1 MSFVIG
7 EKLPNQMKVLTITA
21 VGPGDP
27 SLLTLAAV
35 EAIQESTV
43 VSYPVSTLG
52 GESLAEKIA
61 SKWIT
66 KDKKKLPLHFPMVD
80 DQNTLKSA
88 WRFAGNELMKMVENG
103 ERVVFL
109 AQGDISLFSTGL
121 YLSKELEKYHPEC
134 VVKLIPGVTSFSAA
148 AANSKFPLAFQ
159 DEQLLVL
166 PVPDSYEELKVVL
179 SDAASK
185 KRVVVLLKLGKKWE
199 WVQPL
204 LKELNLI
211 KKSIFAERIGF
222 SDQQI
227 LRASD
232 LPAGTR
238 PYFSLLLI
246 RQSWPLTMP

>member
-1 MSFVIG
+1 
-7 EKLPNQMKVLTITA
+7 MKVLTIA
-21 VGPGDP
+21 GVGPGDP
-27 SLLTLAAV
+27 SLLTLAAID
-35 EAIQESTV
+35 AIKESTV
-43 VSYPVSTLG
+43 VSYPVPTRG
-52 GESLAEKIA
+52 GDSLAEKIA

-88 WRFAGNELMKMVENG
+88 WRVAGNDLMKMVDKG

-109 AQGDISLFSTGL
+109 AQGDISLFSTGS

-148 AANSKFPLAFQ
+148 AAKSKLPLAFQ
-159 DEQLLVL
+159 EEELLVL
-166 PVPDSYEELKVVL
+166 PVPDSYDELKSIL
-179 SDAASK
+179 SDAVSK

-199 WVQPL
+199 WVKL
-204 LKELNLI
+204 LLEELDLI
-211 KKSIFAERIGF
+211 KISIFAERIGF

-227 LRASD
+227 LRASE
-232 LPAGTR
+232 LPSGTR

>member
-1 MSFVIG
+1 
-7 EKLPNQMKVLTITA
+7 MKVLTIA
-21 VGPGDP
+21 GVGPGDP

-35 EAIQESTV
+35 DAIQESTV
-43 VSYPVSTLG
+43 VSYPVSTRG
-52 GESLAEKIA
+52 GDSLAEKIA

-88 WRFAGNELMKMVENG
+88 WRVAGKELMKMVDKG

-109 AQGDISLFSTGL
+109 SQGDISLFSTGS

-148 AANSKFPLAFQ
+148 AAKSKLPLAFQ
-159 DEQLLVL
+159 EEELLVL
-166 PVPDSYEELKVVL
+166 PVPDSYDELKSIL
-179 SDAASK
+179 SDAALK

-199 WVQPL
+199 WVKL
-204 LKELNLI
+204 LLEELDLI
-211 KKSIFAERIGF
+211 KISIFAERIGF

-232 LPAGTR
+232 LPSGTR

>member
-1 MSFVIG
+1 
-7 EKLPNQMKVLTITA
+7 MKVLTIA
-21 VGPGDP
+21 GVGPGDP

-35 EAIQESTV
+35 DAIQESTV
-43 VSYPVSTLG
+43 VSYPVSTRG
-52 GESLAEKIA
+52 GDSLAEKIA

-88 WRFAGNELMKMVENG
+88 WRVAGRELMKMVDKG

-109 AQGDISLFSTGL
+109 AQGDISLFSTGS

-148 AANSKFPLAFQ
+148 AAKSKLPLAFQ
-159 DEQLLVL
+159 EEELLVL
-166 PVPDSYEELKVVL
+166 PVPDSYDELKSIL
-179 SDAASK
+179 SDAALQ

-199 WVQPL
+199 WVKL
-204 LKELNLI
+204 LLEELDLI
-211 KKSIFAERIGF
+211 KISIFAERIGF

-227 LRASD
+227 LRASE
-232 LPAGTR
+232 LPSGTR

>member
-1 MSFVIG
+1 
-7 EKLPNQMKVLTITA
+7 MKVLTIA
-21 VGPGDP
+21 GVGPGDP

-35 EAIQESTV
+35 DAIQESTV
-43 VSYPVSTLG
+43 VSYPVSTRG
-52 GESLAEKIA
+52 GDSLAEKIA

-88 WRFAGNELMKMVENG
+88 WRVAGRELMKMVDKG
-103 ERVVFL
+103 ERAVFL
-109 AQGDISLFSTGL
+109 AQGDISLFSTGS

-134 VVKLIPGVTSFSAA
+134 AVKLIPGVTSFSAA
-148 AANSKFPLAFQ
+148 AAKSKLPLAFQ
-159 DEQLLVL
+159 EEELLVL
-166 PVPDSYEELKVVL
+166 PVPDSYDELKSIL
-179 SDAASK
+179 SDAALQ

-199 WVQPL
+199 WVKL
-204 LKELNLI
+204 LLEELDLI
-211 KKSIFAERIGF
+211 KISIFAERIGF

-227 LRASD
+227 LRASE
-232 LPAGTR
+232 LPSGTR

>member
-1 MSFVIG
+1 
-7 EKLPNQMKVLTITA
+7 MKVLTIA
-21 VGPGDP
+21 GVGPGDP

-35 EAIQESTV
+35 DAIQESTV
-43 VSYPVSTLG
+43 VSYPVSMRG
-52 GESLAEKIA
+52 GDSLAEKIA

-80 DQNTLKSA
+80 DQNTLKGA
-88 WRFAGNELMKMVENG
+88 WRVAGKELMKMVDKG

-109 AQGDISLFSTGL
+109 SQGDISLFSTGS

-148 AANSKFPLAFQ
+148 AAKSKLPLAFQ
-159 DEQLLVL
+159 EEELLVL
-166 PVPDSYEELKVVL
+166 PVPDSFDELKSIL

-199 WVQPL
+199 WVKL
-204 LKELNLI
+204 LLEELDLI
-211 KKSIFAERIGF
+211 KISIFAERIGF

>member
-1 MSFVIG
+1 
-7 EKLPNQMKVLTITA
+7 MKVLSIA
-21 VGPGDP
+21 GVGPGDP

-35 EAIQESTV
+35 DAIQESTV
-43 VSYPVSTLG
+43 VSYPVSTRG
-52 GESLAEKIA
+52 GDSLAEKIA

-88 WRFAGNELMKMVENG
+88 WRVAGKELMKMVDKG

-109 AQGDISLFSTGL
+109 AQGDISLFSTGS

-148 AANSKFPLAFQ
+148 AAKSKLPLAFQ
-159 DEQLLVL
+159 EEELLVL
-166 PVPDSYEELKVVL
+166 PAPDSYDELKSIL

-199 WVQPL
+199 WVKL
-204 LKELNLI
+204 LLEELDLI
-211 KKSIFAERIGF
+211 KISIFAERIGF

-232 LPAGTR
+232 LPSGTR

>member
-1 MSFVIG
+1 
-7 EKLPNQMKVLTITA
+7 MKNLTIA
-21 VGPGDP
+21 GVGPGDP
-27 SLLTLAAV
+27 SLLTIAAV
-35 EAIQESTV
+35 DAIRDSTV
-43 VSYPVSTLG
+43 VSYPVSSRG

-88 WRFAGNELMKMVENG
+88 WRVAGRELMKMVDKG

-109 AQGDISLFSTGL
+109 AQGDISLFSTGS

-148 AANSKFPLAFQ
+148 AAKSKLPLAFQ
-159 DEQLLVL
+159 EEELLVL
-166 PVPDSYEELKVVL
+166 PVPDSYDELKSIL

-199 WVQPL
+199 WVKL
-204 LKELNLI
+204 LLEELDLI
-211 KKSIFAERIGF
+211 KISIFAERIGF

-232 LPAGTR
+232 LPSGTR

>member
-1 MSFVIG
+1 
-7 EKLPNQMKVLTITA
+7 MKALTIA
-21 VGPGDP
+21 GVGPGDP
-27 SLLTLAAV
+27 SLLTLAAID
-35 EAIQESTV
+35 AIKESTV
-43 VSYPVSTLG
+43 VSYPVSTRG

-66 KDKKKLPLHFPMVD
+66 KEKKKLPLFFPMVD

-88 WRFAGNELMKMVENG
+88 WRIAGNELIKMVDKG

-109 AQGDISLFSTGL
+109 AQGDISLFSTGS

-148 AANSKFPLAFQ
+148 AAKSRLPLAFQ
-159 DEQLLVL
+159 EEQLLVL
-166 PVPDSYEELKVVL
+166 PVPESYEELKVML
-179 SDAASK
+179 SDAVSK
-185 KRVVVLLKLGKKWE
+185 KMVVVLLKLGKKWV
-199 WVQPL
+199 WVKPL
-204 LKELNLI
+204 LEEFDLL

-227 LRASD
+227 LSASD
-232 LPAGTR
+232 LPSGTR

-246 RQSWPLTMP
+246 RQSWPLIMP

>member
-1 MSFVIG
+1 
-7 EKLPNQMKVLTITA
+7 MKALTIA
-21 VGPGDP
+21 GVGPGDP

-35 EAIQESTV
+35 DAIQESTV
-43 VSYPVSTLG
+43 VSYPVSTRG
-52 GESLAEKIA
+52 GDSLAEKIA

-88 WRFAGNELMKMVENG
+88 WRVAGRELMKMVDKG

-109 AQGDISLFSTGL
+109 AQGDISLFSTGS

-148 AANSKFPLAFQ
+148 AAKSKLPLAFQ
-159 DEQLLVL
+159 EEELLVL
-166 PVPDSYEELKVVL
+166 PVPDSYDELKSIL

-199 WVQPL
+199 WVKL
-204 LKELNLI
+204 LLEELDLI
-211 KKSIFAERIGF
+211 KISIFAERIGF

-227 LRASD
+227 LKASD
-232 LPAGTR
+232 LPSGTR

>member
-1 MSFVIG
+1 
-7 EKLPNQMKVLTITA
+7 MKVLTIA
-21 VGPGDP
+21 GVGPGDP

-43 VSYPVSTLG
+43 VSYPVSTRG
-52 GESLAEKIA
+52 GDSLAEKIA

-88 WRFAGNELMKMVENG
+88 WRVAGRELMKMVDKG

-109 AQGDISLFSTGL
+109 AQGDISLFSTGS

-148 AANSKFPLAFQ
+148 AAKSRLPLAFQ
-159 DEQLLVL
+159 EEELLVL
-166 PVPDSYEELKVVL
+166 PVPESYDELKTIL
-179 SDAASK
+179 FDAMSK

-199 WVQPL
+199 WVKL
-204 LKELNLI
+204 LLEELDLI
-211 KKSIFAERIGF
+211 KISIFAERIGF

-232 LPAGTR
+232 LPSGTR

>member
-1 MSFVIG
+1 
-7 EKLPNQMKVLTITA
+7 MKVLTIA
-21 VGPGDP
+21 GVGPGDP

-43 VSYPVSTLG
+43 VSYPVSTRG
-52 GESLAEKIA
+52 GDSLAEKIA

-88 WRFAGNELMKMVENG
+88 WRVAGRELMKMVDKG

-109 AQGDISLFSTGL
+109 AQGDISLFSTGS

-148 AANSKFPLAFQ
+148 AAKSKLPLAFQ
-159 DEQLLVL
+159 EEELLVL
-166 PVPDSYEELKVVL
+166 PVPDSYDELKTIL
-179 SDAASK
+179 SDAMSK

-199 WVQPL
+199 WVKFL
-204 LKELNLI
+204 LEELDLI
-211 KKSIFAERIGF
+211 KISIFAEKIGF

-227 LRASD
+227 LKASD
-232 LPAGTR
+232 LPSGTR

>member
-1 MSFVIG
+1 
-7 EKLPNQMKVLTITA
+7 MKVLTIA
-21 VGPGDP
+21 GVGPGDP

-35 EAIQESTV
+35 DAIQESTV
-43 VSYPVSTLG
+43 VSYPVSTRG
-52 GESLAEKIA
+52 GDSLAEKIA

-88 WRFAGNELMKMVENG
+88 WRVAGKELMKMVYKG

-109 AQGDISLFSTGL
+109 AQGDISLFSTGS

-134 VVKLIPGVTSFSAA
+134 VVRLIPGVTSFSAA
-148 AANSKFPLAFQ
+148 AAKSKLPLAFQ
-159 DEQLLVL
+159 EEELLVL
-166 PVPDSYEELKVVL
+166 PVPDSYDELKSIL

-185 KRVVVLLKLGKKWE
+185 KRVVVLLKLGKKWD
-199 WVQPL
+199 WVKL
-204 LKELNLI
+204 LLEELDLI
-211 KKSIFAERIGF
+211 KISIFAERIGF

-232 LPAGTR
+232 LPSGTR

-246 RQSWPLTMP
+246 RQSWPLIMP

>member
-1 MSFVIG
+1 
-7 EKLPNQMKVLTITA
+7 MKVLTITG

-27 SLLTLAAV
+27 SLLTMAAV
-35 EAIQESTV
+35 DAIQESTV
-43 VSYPVSTLG
+43 VSYPVSSKG

-66 KDKKKLPLHFPMVD
+66 KDKKILPLHFPMIK
-80 DQNTLKSA
+80 DQGTLKSA
-88 WRFAGNELMKMVENG
+88 WRIAGNELVKMVEKG

-109 AQGDISLFSTGL
+109 AQGDISLFSTGT

-134 VVKLIPGVTSFSAA
+134 LVKLIPGVTSFSAA
-148 AANSKFPLAFQ
+148 AAKSKLPLALQ
-159 DEQLLVL
+159 EEQLLIL

-179 SDAASK
+179 SDSAAK

-199 WVQPL
+199 WVKPL
-204 LKELNLI
+204 LEELDLM

-232 LPAGTR
+232 ICSGSR

-246 RQSWPLTMP
+246 RESWPLTMP

>member
-1 MSFVIG
+1 
-7 EKLPNQMKVLTITA
+7 MKVLTIA
-21 VGPGDP
+21 GVGPGDP

-43 VSYPVSTLG
+43 VSYPVSTRG
-52 GESLAEKIA
+52 GDSLAEKIA

-88 WRFAGNELMKMVENG
+88 WRVAGNELMKMVDKG

-109 AQGDISLFSTGL
+109 AQGDISLFSTGS

-148 AANSKFPLAFQ
+148 AAKSKLPLAFQ
-159 DEQLLVL
+159 EEELLVL
-166 PVPDSYEELKVVL
+166 SVPDSYDELKTIL
-179 SDAASK
+179 SDAMSK

-199 WVQPL
+199 WVKFL
-204 LKELNLI
+204 LEELDLI
-211 KKSIFAERIGF
+211 KISIFAEKIGF

-227 LRASD
+227 LKASD
-232 LPAGTR
+232 LPSGTR

>member
-1 MSFVIG
+1 
-7 EKLPNQMKVLTITA
+7 MKVLTIA
-21 VGPGDP
+21 GVGPGDP

-35 EAIQESTV
+35 DAIQESTV
-43 VSYPVSTLG
+43 VSYPVSTRG
-52 GESLAEKIA
+52 GDSLAEKIA

-88 WRFAGNELMKMVENG
+88 WRVAGKELMKMVDKG

-109 AQGDISLFSTGL
+109 AQGDISLFSTGS

-148 AANSKFPLAFQ
+148 AAKSKLPLAFQ
-159 DEQLLVL
+159 EEELLVL
-166 PVPDSYEELKVVL
+166 PVPDSYDELKSIL

-185 KRVVVLLKLGKKWE
+185 QRVVVLLKLGKKWE
-199 WVQPL
+199 WVKL
-204 LKELNLI
+204 LLEELDLI
-211 KKSIFAERIGF
+211 KISIFAERIGF

-232 LPAGTR
+232 LPSGTR

-246 RQSWPLTMP
+246 RQCWPLTMP